1 MLNGSWLKQTL
12 VATLLA
18 APALGDPPHARVPVR
33 GFADWRLD
41 CTADPCLPY
50 TAVVG
55 AGGAEVLRLALLA
68 GEPPQLEVST
78 RLPLYL
84 PDGLTLAVGPEPV
97 PPLAWRTCGPDGCAA
112 RITVTPE
119 LAAALRRERAG
130 TATFTPADGVPV
142 RIGASLVGYS
152 AALRALAAR
161 AVR

>member
-1 MLNGSWLKQTL
+1 MLNGIWLKRTL

-18 APALGDPPHARVPVR
+18 SPALADPPHARVPVR

-41 CTADPCLPY
+41 CTAGQCLPY
-50 TAVVG
+50 IAVVG
-55 AGGAEVLRLALLA
+55 AGGAEVLRLALLS

-84 PDGLTLAVGPEPV
+84 PDGLALAVGSEPV

-142 RIGASLVGYS
+142 RVPFSLMGFT
-152 AALRALAAR
+152 AALQAAGG
-161 AVR
+161 